1 MALTK
6 VTDAGLSTPASDLQD
21 NEKIVLGTGN
31 DLQIYHD
38 GSNSHIKDSTDYLFI
53 YGNNGLVLK
62 TNAAGT
68 AENAIRCINNGSV
81 ELYYDNAKKF
91 ETVTGGATI
100 TGVCTATSFA
110 GDGSSLTGL
119 QAGATGGNSGA
130 NAVFWENEQT
140 VTHDYTISN
149 NKNAG
154 TWGPVTINSGVT
166 VTIGD
171 GEYWTIM

>member
-1 MALTK
+1 MSVIAADTIKTRVVGAALTTTK
-6 VTDAGLSTPASDLQD
+6 GL
-21 NEKIVLGTGN
+21 NV
-31 DLQIYHD
+31 
-38 GSNSHIKDSTDYLFI
+38 
-53 YGNNGLVLK
+53 
-62 TNAAGT
+62 
-68 AENAIRCINNGSV
+68 
-81 ELYYDNAKKF
+81 
-91 ETVTGGATI
+91 GGAT
-100 TGVCTATSFA
+100 TVAGAVVATSFA

-119 QAGATGGNSGA
+119 AAGATGGNSGA
-130 NAVFWENEQT
+130 NAIFWENEQT